1 MDMMLSEE
9 AETLMKLA
17 SPFLSNF
24 GRDELLTVELAADH
38 EVKEH
43 QALKHFPD
51 DYVTVAQP

>member
-1 MDMMLSEE
+1 MDMMVSEE

-43 QALKHFPD
+43 QDLKHIPGD
-51 DYVTVAQP
+51 CVTVAQP

>member
-38 EVKEH
+38 EVEEH
-43 QALKHFPD
+43 QDLKRIPG
-51 DYVTVAQP
+51 DYVTLAQP